1 MLRSRSR
8 LQTSVLAGFLL
19 GVGHVCSGAHAAQ
32 PVGVEIRDFGYLDT
46 SGEPTDQSVSHQQRL
61 QAFMAALRRDVAAGA
76 LYRVVPSSC
85 DSSCDANT
93 PLTEERLRAAAQAG
107 ANVLIVGLVQKMST
121 LVQWARVRA
130 VDLDRN
136 RVLFEKLYTF
146 RGDNDE
152 AWQRAET
159 FVAREIREA
168 LAPAQ
173 PAAASA
179 PVKLALFNFELEDAS
194 AAGSETASDGAEL
207 ANTTDAVRHMLEQ
220 SGRYALVSVS
230 GTETDAAKPRAV
242 HDCGGCDV
250 EIARKFGADQSLIGV
265 IRRISRTEYLV
276 RFQLHDTGT
285 GNAIA
290 AGDSG
295 LRMGANYSWS
305 RGATRLIR
313 DKLLEPAPQLTPASR

>member
-1 MLRSRSR
+1 M
-8 LQTSVLAGFLL
+8 
-19 GVGHVCSGAHAAQ
+19 
-32 PVGVEIRDFGYLDT
+32 EIQDFGYLDT
-46 SGEPTDQSVSHQQRL
+46 SGEPADQSASHQQRL
-61 QAFMAALRRDVAAGA
+61 QTFTAALRRDVAADA
-76 LYRVVPSSC
+76 LTRLVPSSC
-85 DSSCDANT
+85 GSNCEASA

-107 ANVLIVGLVQKMST
+107 ANVLIVGLIQKMST

-173 PAAASA
+173 PVAASA

-207 ANTTDAVRHMLEQ
+207 ANTTDAVRHMLER
-220 SGRYALVSVS
+220 SGRYALVPVN
-230 GTETDAAKPRAV
+230 GTGTDAAGPHAI

-250 EIARKFGADQSLIGV
+250 EIARKLGADQSLIGV

-276 RFQLHDTGT
+276 RFQLHGTGT
-285 GNAIA
+285 GNIIA

-313 DKLLEPAPQLTPASR
+313 DKLLEPAQATQPAPASR